1 MTLLQTLKSFINRR
15 LAVAAEEILGEVE
28 RVVKEYAEESVYLK
42 QQIEQKDKRLQL
54 LLQPVIK
61 LHRAGWYIHY
71 SNFRARWNHS
81 YLSSCFHS
89 SGGTETAMKTTFT

>member
-61 LHRAGWYIHY
+61 LHRAGWYI
-71 SNFRARWNHS
+71 S
-81 YLSSCFHS
+81 LQ
-89 SGGTETAMKTTFT
+89 